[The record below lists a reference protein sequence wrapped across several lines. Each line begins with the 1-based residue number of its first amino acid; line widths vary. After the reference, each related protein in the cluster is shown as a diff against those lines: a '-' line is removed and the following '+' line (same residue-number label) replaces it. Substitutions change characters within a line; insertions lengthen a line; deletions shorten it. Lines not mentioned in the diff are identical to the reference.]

1 MLQSMVSHRVR
12 HNLATE
18 EQQYFLRQS
27 DVTFFACK
35 KPLKMTDIRKIKE
48 SSASGV
54 LVILHI
60 YEIYLSVT

>member
-12 HNLATE
+12 HNLATKQ
-18 EQQYFLRQS
+18 QQYSPRQP

-35 KPLKMTDIRKIKE
+35 KPLKKAEIRKIKE

-60 YEIYLSVT
+60 YEIHLSVT